1 MSFWSISLFPL
12 ESSLFLLTALSLAT
26 WVYLS
31 FGHGRFWY
39 ADQRLGRDGSIS
51 AKTTQWPTV
60 VVVVP
65 ARNEADVIERT
76 LRSLLEQDYPGEFH
90 VVMVDDQSDD
100 RTGDLAR
107 QLAIGHPAGAHLTVK
122 AAEDRPSGWL
132 GKMWALHAGL
142 QYAEK
147 QWPDAA
153 YSYLTDADI
162 EHSRGNLRELVS
174 KAECEGLDLVSL
186 MVRLHC
192 RHVWEKLLIPAFVY
206 FFQKLYPFPLIND
219 HHSTVGGAAGGCILV
234 RNRALIQI
242 GGIAAIRGEVID
254 DCALGTAIKRVGKI
268 WVGLTDSEH
277 SIRPYVGLHD
287 IWTMVKRTAY
297 TQLRY
302 SPLMLVGTVLG
313 LVVVYLLPPL
323 VILTWP
329 LHGSALAGGLALV
342 AWLIMMYTFQPT
354 VRLYGLAP
362 TYGVVL
368 PVAALLYL
376 GMTIDSAWR
385 HWLKVGGEWKGRTG
399 IGCTN

>member
-1 MSFWSISLFPL
+1 MSFWFIPLFSLEF
-12 ESSLFLLTALSLAT
+12 SLFLLTALSLAT
-26 WVYLS
+26 WLYLS

-39 ADQRLGRDGSIS
+39 ADQRLSRDGPITF
-51 AKTTQWPTV
+51 KTTQWPTV

-90 VVMVDDQSDD
+90 VVMVDDQSED
-100 RTGDLAR
+100 RTGDIAR
-107 QLAIGHPAGAHLTVK
+107 QLATDHPGGARLTVK
-122 AAEDRPSGWL
+122 VADDRPSGWL
-132 GKMWALHAGL
+132 GKVWALHTGL

-147 QWPDAA
+147 HWPDAA
-153 YSYLTDADI
+153 YRYLTDADI
-162 EHSRGNLRELVS
+162 EHSRENLRELVS

-192 RHVWEKLLIPAFVY
+192 QHAWEKLLIPAFVY

-219 HHSTVGGAAGGCILV
+219 HNSPVGGAAGGCILV

-242 GGIAAIRGEVID
+242 GGIAVIRGEVID
-254 DCALGTAIKRVGKI
+254 DCALGAAIKRVGKI

-302 SPLMLVGTVLG
+302 SPWILVGTVMG
-313 LVVVYLLPPL
+313 LVLVYLLPPL
-323 VILTWP
+323 VALTWP
-329 LHGSALAGGLALV
+329 LHGSALGGGLALF
-342 AWLIMMYTFQPT
+342 AWLMMIYTFQPT
-354 VRLYGLAP
+354 LRLYALVP
-362 TYGVVL
+362 TYGFVL
-368 PVAALLYL
+368 PIAAFLYL
-376 GMTIDSAWR
+376 GMTVDSAWR
-385 HWLKVGGEWKGRTG
+385 YWLKIGGQWKGRTG